1 MRLRIIMRCGQ
12 VKGAQAIL
20 ETLKLG
26 GVDTIFANP
35 GTSEMAL
42 VRALDEAPGVR
53 AVLGLFEGVVTGAA
67 DGFARLA
74 GRPAATLLHLGPGLA
89 NGCANLHNARRA
101 RSPIVNVVG
110 DHARDHVALDAPL
123 TTDLQAVAKPFSV
136 WVRRIAGPSRAARDA
151 ADALVAARTLCGPAT
166 LIVPADVAWSEGAR
180 PAAPRAIPAKAA
192 PESAAIE
199 DAADLIR
206 HQGPRAML
214 LLGGGALDEKSVAAA
229 ARLAAATGVRVASE
243 TFNARAA
250 RGTGRLF
257 IPRIPYFGEAA
268 EAFLADIDALLLVE
282 SREPVNFF
290 GYPGRRGQPLA
301 PKTAV
306 SIVAAPGEDGGAAL
320 AALAELLAPTT
331 VVALPATTLP
341 ELPNG
346 AINAASFAAALA
358 RRMPEGAIFCDEAI
372 TASLGLPQALAAA
385 APHDE
390 LGLVGGAIGG
400 ALPLATGAALGS
412 PDRKVICASGD
423 GSALYTIQALWTQAR
438 ENLDVTTIICANRS
452 YAILAYEHLQIE
464 GRPPGPRAMPVLSL
478 DDPAIGFAALARGFG
493 VEAETVDTAEALD
506 AALAAAATRRG
517 PFLIEAVFAPM
528 SLPGAP
534 NPGRST

>member
-1 MRLRIIMRCGQ
+1 M
-12 VKGAQAIL
+12 KGAQAIL
-20 ETLKLG
+20 ETLRLG

-67 DGFARLA
+67 DGYARMT

-101 RSPIVNVVG
+101 RTPIVNVVG
-110 DHARDHVALDAPL
+110 EHARDHIALDAPL
-123 TTDLQAVAKPFSV
+123 TTDIEAVARPFSI
-136 WVRRIAGPSRAARDA
+136 WVHRIAEPNRAGPDA
-151 ADALVAARTLCGPAT
+151 ADALVAARTLAGPAS

-180 PAAPRAIPAKAA
+180 PTTPRQAQAPISPDSASIEQAAATVRQHG
-192 PESAAIE
+192 S
-199 DAADLIR
+199 
-206 HQGPRAML
+206 RAML
-214 LLGGGALDEKSVAAA
+214 LLGGGALDEKGVAAA
-229 ARLAAATGVRVASE
+229 ARLAAATGVRIASE
-243 TFNARAA
+243 AFNARAA
-250 RGTGRLF
+250 RGAGRLF

-268 EAFLADIDALLLVE
+268 EVFLADLDALLLFE

-290 GYPGRRGQPLA
+290 GYPGRRGRPLA
-301 PKTAV
+301 SQTMV
-306 SIVAAPGEDGGAAL
+306 SAVAAPGQDGSAAL
-320 AALAELLAPTT
+320 VALAEQLAPAT

-341 ELPNG
+341 EKPAG
-346 AINAASFAAALA
+346 VIQAASFAAALA

-385 APHDE
+385 APHDQ
-390 LGLVGGAIGG
+390 LDLMGGAIGG

-464 GRPPGPRAMPVLSL
+464 GRPPGPRALPVLSL
-478 DDPAIGFAALARGFG
+478 DRPALGFAALARGFG
-493 VEAETVDTAEALD
+493 VESETVDTAEALD

-517 PFLIEAVFAPM
+517 PFLIEAVFAQM
-528 SLPGAP
+528 ELPGAP
-534 NPGRST
+534 NLGRST